1 MIISLCPSWVFSNEP
16 PVLECLLTV
25 NHLRPSG
32 GEAQL
37 QVALQANCHVYWHTS
52 SSELLL
58 CILEMFV
65 KKIKSSYTFL
75 HLLFYTSR
83 SVDEWEEGRW
93 FDPLLFLICFLF
105 LLFVHETH
113 RIHSGAGTRRRRQSF
128 TFVII
133 QQNKFIRRFILSH
146 CSWSNLTGADM
157 GGTQKGP
164 TSDPGNK
171 GAPTPPPPCFSY
183 SSALC
188 KQEVNKENHEASQRF
203 EPAASQE
210 LKLNCSCFSLVLTE
224 EQNKRSH
231 PGEKADRPGGSS
243 ETSLANS
250 SMTPFNRINAPP
262 VWFEFSNLNFIYRL
276 KLIFSCLDP
285 ERVECEKSL
294 QKKKLYMLKYNNIY
308 RGCTARGENQSRH
321 GRTCRVRPERPFVCS
336 WNRTR
341 TCNKVCWKSQPVYPF
356 ALNLF
361 VCFKDRKWNL
371 AELEPHR
378 KALAEALE
386 ELQLV
391 GSEVG
396 GRCSSSRPARRI
408 KPFEKRL

>member
-75 HLLFYTSR
+75 HLLFYTSG
-83 SVDEWEEGRW
+83 SVDEWEEGCW

-133 QQNKFIRRFILSH
+133 QQNKFIRRFILSR

-164 TSDPGNK
+164 TSDSGNK

-183 SSALC
+183 SSAVC

-250 SMTPFNRINAPP
+250 SMTPFNRIH
-262 VWFEFSNLNFIYRL
+262 FIYRL

-294 QKKKLYMLKYNNIY
+294 QKKKLYMSKYNNIY
-308 RGCTARGENQSRH
+308 RGCTARGGKPEQTWKNMQS
-321 GRTCRVRPERPFVCS
+321 PP
-336 WNRTR
+336 
-341 TCNKVCWKSQPVYPF
+341 
-356 ALNLF
+356 
-361 VCFKDRKWNL
+361 
-371 AELEPHR
+371 R
-378 KALAEALE
+378 KALCLLLE
-386 ELQLV
+386 SNPDL
-391 GSEVG
+391 
-396 GRCSSSRPARRI
+396 
-408 KPFEKRL
+408 